1 VHSLSMLKIKRQV
14 AEGRALHLIDLENL
28 CGGTRP
34 SPGLVAAIEAAY
46 RLSAPVGPMD
56 QTVLGTSE
64 AAARAMYFNWGGPA
78 RWVHRSG
85 PDGADLKLLEVLEQE
100 QVVGRFG
107 RVVIGSGDGVFADC
121 VGYLQQLGVQVT
133 VVCGHGALSKRL
145 QFAAREVVQLHF
157 PSLQATQMAVAA

>member
-1 VHSLSMLKIKRQV
+1 MSMLKIKKQV
-14 AEGRALHLIDLENL
+14 AEGRALHLVDLENL

-34 SPGLVAAIEAAY
+34 SPDLVADVEAAY
-46 RLSAPVGPMD
+46 RLSTPRGPMD
-56 QTVLGTSE
+56 QMVLGTSE
-64 AAARAMYFNWGGPA
+64 AAARAMYFNWGSPC

-107 RVVIGSGDGVFADC
+107 RVIIGSGDGVFADC
-121 VGYLQQLGVQVT
+121 VGYLQYRGVQVT

-145 QFAAREVVQLHF
+145 QLAAREVVQLHL
-157 PSLQATQMAVAA
+157 PCLQPTRMAVAA